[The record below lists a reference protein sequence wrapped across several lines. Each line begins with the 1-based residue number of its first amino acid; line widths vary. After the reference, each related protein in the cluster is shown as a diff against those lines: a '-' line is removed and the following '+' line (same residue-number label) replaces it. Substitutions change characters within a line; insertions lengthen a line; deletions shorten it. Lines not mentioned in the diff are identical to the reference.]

1 VEINYK
7 KWEPNKGLEEIQAK
21 IYTEVSGL
29 SANAAQIG
37 PRNDRRGAEATR
49 YALTKDGAPLAYVT
63 SYSDPSDS
71 SRAGIGYPWAMP
83 DCPKE
88 AQDKIFND
96 LFSYLKENE
105 EIREIRTGI
114 VVNSKIKNE
123 MIEYFKANGFVEIE
137 RAFQYNIDLSVNET
151 AALKLSDDVAG
162 FTSKVATESD
172 IDTLIEVSLA
182 DQYLRNAFSTEEEF
196 REYFKDRV
204 LKDGHAIIIFEGDK
218 AIAASAPLRFQPDG
232 AFLTGDEERIIM
244 RFTAVRPGYEHA
256 WHKLVIEL
264 AKECKSAGMADIPI
278 RVGIGFTAQGAA
290 AIGLSRIRPEIE
302 EYQIAYAF
310 RK

>member
-1 VEINYK
+1 MKIDYR
-7 KWEPNKGLEEIQAK
+7 KWEPNMGLEEIQAK

-29 SANAAQIG
+29 PARADQIG
-37 PRNDRRGAEATR
+37 PRNDQRGADATR
-49 YALTKDGAPLAYVT
+49 YALTDDGAPLAYVT
-63 SYSDPSDS
+63 SYMDPSDS

-96 LFSYLKENE
+96 LFSHLKEKD
-105 EIREIRTGI
+105 EINEIRTGI
-114 VVNSKIKNE
+114 VVNSKVKSE
-123 MIEYFKANGFVEIE
+123 MIEYFKAKGFVEYE
-137 RAFQYNIDLSVNET
+137 RAFQYNVDLDVKET
-151 AALKLSDDVAG
+151 AALKLTEDVAG

-172 IDTLIEVSLA
+172 IDTLVEVSLA
-182 DQYLRNAFSTEEEF
+182 DQYLKNAFPSEEAF
-196 REYFKDRV
+196 RDYFKDRV
-204 LKDGHAIIIFEGDK
+204 LKDGHAIIIFEDDK

-244 RFTAVRPGYEHA
+244 RFTAVRTGYEHA
-256 WHKLVIEL
+256 WHKLVVEL
-264 AKECKSAGMADIPI
+264 AKECKSAGWTDLSI

-290 AIGLSRIRPEIE
+290 AVGLSRIQPEIE
-302 EYQIAYAF
+302 EYQIGYTF